1 MLDEVK
7 IAKIKLV
14 AKTHSIIDDN
24 KFIIESLK
32 NKVKKLE
39 EKRDNEENVIIKRMY
54 NRDIIRNQQ
63 HIIDML
69 NEISEYYEEIEELS
83 KEV

>member
-7 IAKIKLV
+7 IAKIKLIS
-14 AKTHSIIDDN
+14 KTHSIIDDN

-39 EKRDNEENVIIKRMY
+39 EKRDSENNIILQKMY
-54 NRDIIRNQQ
+54 NKDIIRNQQ

-69 NEISEYYEEIEELS
+69 NEISEYYEEIEELN

>member
-7 IAKIKLV
+7 IAKVKLV

-39 EKRDNEENVIIKRMY
+39 EKRDNEDNIILQKMY

-63 HIIDML
+63 HIIEML
-69 NEISEYYEEIEELS
+69 KEISEYYEEIEELS

>member
-7 IAKIKLV
+7 IAKVKLV

-39 EKRDNEENVIIKRMY
+39 EKRDNEENIILQKMY

-63 HIIDML
+63 HIIEML
-69 NEISEYYEEIEELS
+69 KEISEYYQEIEELS